1 MFQRSVEFVLFSF
14 LSLALSQLSV
24 ADEKNIHSSKGA
36 CSDLLRAEQLQILQ
50 VVDKTNGHYKVA
62 VFSGEV
68 DGKRRAVVFL
78 GETHIKDKAN
88 SVLGKQVIEKFDA
101 YGIERPDTSKTW
113 GGKALDVSLDVVQMA
128 IKVFSFGKL
137 SEGSTTG
144 DAEDRDFTRNL
155 LEELKKFAEDNRL
168 ASLSMSEAD
177 EFQVK
182 MGDITIP
189 GSKLLQFIEILA
201 GEAKNGPLVFNLEE
215 GHQPN
220 LAENIV
226 SVIIPGAVAACLY
239 GIGLTVCEIGSS
251 LASGGGIHGALE
263 TLGALVG
270 GLALAEGMKRILGKY
285 DVVALVARYPY
296 EVSLGRGRNQ
306 TMTNNVFKAFEK
318 NPSLDTLLV
327 IVGSNH
333 ISGMG
338 HQLNQQRGFLEIPLD
353 QIGAREPLNP

>member
-1 MFQRSVEFVLFSF
+1 
-14 LSLALSQLSV
+14 
-24 ADEKNIHSSKGA
+24 
-36 CSDLLRAEQLQILQ
+36 
-50 VVDKTNGHYKVA
+50 
-62 VFSGEV
+62 
-68 DGKRRAVVFL
+68 
-78 GETHIKDKAN
+78 
-88 SVLGKQVIEKFDA
+88 VIEKFDA
-101 YGIERPDTSKTW
+101 YGIERADTSKTW

-128 IKVFSFGKL
+128 FKVFSFGKL

-144 DAEDRDFTRNL
+144 DAADRDFTRNL

-182 MGDITIP
+182 MGDIPIP

-251 LASGGGIHGALE
+251 LASGDGIHGALE
-263 TLGALVG
+263 TVGALVG

-285 DVVALVARYPY
+285 DAVALVVRYPY
-296 EVSLGRGRNQ
+296 EVSRGRGRGRNQ

-338 HQLNQQRGFLEIPLD
+338 HLLNQQREFLEIPLD